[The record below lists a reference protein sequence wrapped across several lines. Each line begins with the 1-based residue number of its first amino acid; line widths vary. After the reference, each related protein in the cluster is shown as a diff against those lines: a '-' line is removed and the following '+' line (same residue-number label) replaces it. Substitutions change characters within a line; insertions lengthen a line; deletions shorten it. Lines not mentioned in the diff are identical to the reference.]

1 MAAMKGA
8 KASRVVKEV
17 VMTSEPNEHRSSSM
31 LRGVMKVSAGM
42 AVSAKKITTSAALTG
57 GRLMLQVD
65 Y

>member
-42 AVSAKKITTSAALTG
+42 AVSAALVVIFLALTG